1 MPFTQVDVLMFEL
14 RPRKHW
20 TLIVAIAIVL
30 LFLASFGL
38 AHVLNIERDTLH
50 YLYSSI
56 IQGFA
61 AFVGILFVALV
72 FIQQRGRQT
81 IHDVLEEAISSS
93 VPLVGNIQSLWSK
106 TTPQTGVILESITK
120 LKNYYEKRMAPPVEG
135 LRVYLAD
142 LKAGGQQVYSTKDL
156 DDLVTSHLE
165 TLKAYNRAG
174 ALIGRYICE
183 LKDLKKQ
190 TLEILDVA
198 FMMTA
203 MIGLALAAL
212 LTIDAF
218 SGALVARSTVAIF
231 CVWLSGTVFVIS
243 ILMLKK
249 AFVSQVQEDPSR
261 WFGETGLP
269 DIDPL
274 LRVLNDSVPY
284 TDLLSRL

>member
-1 MPFTQVDVLMFEL
+1 MPFTQVDVLMFEV
-14 RPRKHW
+14 RPKKYW
-20 TLIVAIAIVL
+20 ILTVAIAMTL

-38 AHVLNIERDTLH
+38 AQVLNIERDTLH

-61 AFVGILFVALV
+61 AFVGVLFVALV

-81 IHDVLEEAISSS
+81 IHDVLEEAIFSS
-93 VPLVGNIQSLWSK
+93 VPLVGNIRSLWSK
-106 TTPQTGVILESITK
+106 TTPQTGVILESTIK
-120 LKNYYEKRMAPPVEG
+120 LKDFYEKRMAPPVESLG
-135 LRVYLAD
+135 VYLAD
-142 LKAGGQQVYSTKDL
+142 LKGGGQQTYSSKDL
-156 DDLVTSHLE
+156 NDLIASHLE

-190 TLEILDVA
+190 TFEILDVT

-212 LTIDAF
+212 LTLDSF
-218 SGALVARSTVAIF
+218 NGASDARSTVAIF
-231 CVWLSGTVFVIS
+231 CVWLSGTVFVVS

-261 WFGETGLP
+261 WFSATGLP

-274 LRVLNDSVPY
+274 LRVLDDLVPY
-284 TDLLSRL
+284 TYPNQEA